1 MISTTTN
8 GTINTNNLN
17 CCINSNASVR
27 WSTTVP
33 FSDSITT
40 TDYPWNY
47 NTKELD
53 DYIKNAL
60 SDAIKQS
67 SNDKNK
73 ENKKEE
79 KKMNII
85 NLPKFGPITDDSVRF
100 SPYGLAVKNKDGE
113 YVTFNQDTNS
123 IESVD
128 VFAIKGNFVYSMPVA
143 LKDVMIGDIIC
154 HQKNYCFVID
164 GDETTLTVIDL
175 VTNEQRM
182 IYPTQSPFGF
192 NYVEK
197 ITSLINMKAD
207 KDNPFGDI
215 GMAMMMAN
223 GDNKDIL
230 PFLLMNKGKD
240 IDPMLLMLLNK

>member
-1 MISTTTN
+1 MTTSTTN
-8 GTINTNNLN
+8 GTITTNNLN
-17 CCINSNASVR
+17 CCINSNSSAW
-27 WSTTVP
+27 WSTAP

-40 TDYPWNY
+40 TAYPWNY
-47 NTKELD
+47 QTKELD

-100 SPYGLAVKNKDGE
+100 SPYGLAAKNKDGE

-143 LKDVMIGDIIC
+143 LKDVMIGDMIR

>member
-8 GTINTNNLN
+8 GTSATINFGD
-17 CCINSNASVR
+17 CISNTGGC
-27 WSTTVP
+27 WSTYP
-33 FSDSITT
+33 YT
-40 TDYPWNY
+40 TDTTASYPW
-47 NTKELD
+47 LD

-100 SPYGLAVKNKDGE
+100 SPYGLAAKNKDGE

-143 LKDVMIGDIIC
+143 LKDVMIGDIIR

>member
-1 MISTTTN
+1 MTTSTTN
-8 GTINTNNLN
+8 GTITTNNLN
-17 CCINSNASVR
+17 CCISNNA
-27 WSTTVP
+27 WSTSAP
-33 FSDSITT
+33 CSDSITT
-40 TDYPWNY
+40 TAYPWNY
-47 NTKELD
+47 NTTGLYGFIESMLNDKIKESLD
-53 DYIKNAL
+53 E
-60 SDAIKQS
+60 
-67 SNDKNK
+67 KNK
-73 ENKKEE
+73 EKKKEE

-100 SPYGLAVKNKDGE
+100 SPYGLAAKNKDGE

-143 LKDVMIGDIIC
+143 LKDVMIGDMIR

>member
-8 GTINTNNLN
+8 GTSATINFGDCISNTAAYWPTYPYTTNTT
-17 CCINSNASVR
+17 ASSYS
-27 WSTTVP
+27 W
-33 FSDSITT
+33 
-40 TDYPWNY
+40 
-47 NTKELD
+47 LD

-60 SDAIKQS
+60 SNTIKQS

-143 LKDVMIGDIIC
+143 LKDVMIGDIIR

>member
-8 GTINTNNLN
+8 GTTATINFGDCISNTAAYWPTYPYTTNTT
-17 CCINSNASVR
+17 ASSYS
-27 WSTTVP
+27 W
-33 FSDSITT
+33 
-40 TDYPWNY
+40 
-47 NTKELD
+47 LD

-60 SDAIKQS
+60 NDAIKQS

-100 SPYGLAVKNKDGE
+100 SPYGLAAKNKDGE

-143 LKDVMIGDIIC
+143 LKDVMIGDIIR

-240 IDPMLLMLLNK
+240 IDPMLLMLLSK

>member
-1 MISTTTN
+1 MTTSTTN
-8 GTINTNNLN
+8 GTITTNNLN
-17 CCINSNASVR
+17 CCINSNASTW
-27 WSTTVP
+27 WSATP
-33 FSDSITT
+33 FSDCITT
-40 TDYPWNY
+40 TAYPWNY
-47 NTKELD
+47 HTKELD
-53 DYIKNAL
+53 DAIKNML
-60 SDAIKQS
+60 DNSIKET
-67 SNDKNK
+67 SNEKNK
-73 ENKKEE
+73 EKKKEE

-100 SPYGLAVKNKDGE
+100 SPYGLAAKNKDGE

-143 LKDVMIGDIIC
+143 LKDVMIGDMIR

>member
-1 MISTTTN
+1 MTTDTTN
-8 GTINTNNLN
+8 GTITTNSLN
-17 CCINSNASVR
+17 CCINSNSSAW
-27 WSTTVP
+27 WSTAP

-40 TDYPWNY
+40 TAYPWNY
-47 NTKELD
+47 HTKELD
-53 DYIKNAL
+53 DAIKNML
-60 SDAIKQS
+60 NNSIKES

-143 LKDVMIGDIIC
+143 LKDVMIGDMIR

>member
-1 MISTTTN
+1 MTTGTTN
-8 GTINTNNLN
+8 GTITTNNLN
-17 CCINSNASVR
+17 CCINSNSSAW
-27 WSTTVP
+27 WSTAP

-40 TDYPWNY
+40 TAYPWNY
-47 NTKELD
+47 HTKELD

-60 SDAIKQS
+60 NDAIKQS

-73 ENKKEE
+73 EKKKEE

-100 SPYGLAVKNKDGE
+100 SPYGLAAKNKDGE

-143 LKDVMIGDIIC
+143 LKDVMIGDMIR